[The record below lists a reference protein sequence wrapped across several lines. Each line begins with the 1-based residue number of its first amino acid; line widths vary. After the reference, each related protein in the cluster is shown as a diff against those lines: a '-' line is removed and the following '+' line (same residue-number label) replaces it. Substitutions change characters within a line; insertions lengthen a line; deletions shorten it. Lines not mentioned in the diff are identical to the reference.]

1 MEKIKNFF
9 LKLFGINNELT
20 KEEEQ
25 EFLKKL
31 FKKIREA

>member
-1 MEKIKNFF
+1 MEKIK
-9 LKLFGINNELT
+9 KLFKKIFGINNELT

-31 FKKIREA
+31 FKKIKEA